1 MKIWGVNKV
10 IFLLYIYVCMN
21 LILWSII
28 ICYRI
33 FKVVVLVIILCLE
46 LSDLIFG
53 GFYLLLRNILSKC
66 FILFVYYRVVLVLLL
81 NILYFFL

>member
-1 MKIWGVNKV
+1 MKIWAVNKV